1 MSEIF
6 NTAPSS
12 VDTWGILDSKFGKFC
27 SISFWSTVCFIFSV
41 TTLFISLQSK
51 LKIRFHWIKS
61 IYRSVYNISGFTQK
75 IFATRI
81 FPSLLGINS
90 VILPSSHFCRGC
102 LSSNINTKS
111 FLLDTGQVFGL
122 RSFWYSLND
131 VTYSAHHLF
140 QKCSI
145 VFSTCLTHFGKLIWN
160 SS

>member
-6 NTAPSS
+6 NTAPLQLIPE
-12 VDTWGILDSKFGKFC
+12 TYSKFGQFY
-27 SISFWSTVCFIFSV
+27 SISFWSTVCFIFLV
-41 TTLFISLQSK
+41 TKLFIPLQNK

-102 LSSNINTKS
+102 LSSNTNTKS
-111 FLLDTGQVFGL
+111 FLLGTAWVFGL
-122 RSFWYSLND
+122 CSF
-131 VTYSAHHLF
+131 
-140 QKCSI
+140 
-145 VFSTCLTHFGKLIWN
+145 
-160 SS
+160 